1 VAEAREVPSESGIGI
16 VTDSS
21 CDLPSQWLERL
32 RIAVVPLVV
41 RFGGEAYR
49 DGDLSAD
56 EFWTKS
62 QGPDHP
68 QTSQPS
74 VGAFEEAFSRLLEQG
89 KQVLCLTVTGAYSGT
104 YSAAQLAAQ
113 RFGKAVQVLD
123 SRAFSLGLGIQA
135 LVGAQ
140 LAQAGASM
148 EEILEKLADIRERT
162 RIVLVLDTLENLKRG
177 GRARVLVTMAERMAR
192 ALDIKPV
199 INLVDGELRLMG
211 AVRSFGRGLRRL
223 RKWVEAQGQIEY
235 LAVVHTRQQK
245 LAEEMADRLAEITG
259 LPRDRIWVR
268 ETGPV
273 LASHGGPGIV
283 GVLAVPAR

>member
-1 VAEAREVPSESGIGI
+1 MANSTENASESGIGI

-21 CDLPSQWLERL
+21 CDLPGQWLDEL
-32 RIAVVPLVV
+32 KIAVVPLVV
-41 RFGGEAYR
+41 RFGGDSFS
-49 DGDLSAD
+49 DGELSAD
-56 EFWTKS
+56 EFWMKA
-62 QGPDHP
+62 QGPEP
-68 QTSQPS
+68 PRTSQPS
-74 VGAFEEAFSRLLEQG
+74 MGAFEEAFSRLLEQG

-104 YSAAQLAAQ
+104 YNVAQLASQ
-113 RFGKAVQVLD
+113 RFGEAVRVLD

-148 EEILEKLADIRERT
+148 DEIMDKLADIRDRT
-162 RIVLVLDTLENLKRG
+162 RIVLVLDTMENLKRG
-177 GRARVLVTMAERMAR
+177 GRARLLVAAAERMAK

-211 AVRSFGRGLRRL
+211 AVRSFGRGLGRL
-223 RKWVEAQGQIEY
+223 RKWVESMGPVEY

-245 LAEEMADRLAEITG
+245 LAEELADRLAEITG
-259 LPRDRIWVR
+259 MPRDRIWVR